1 MWLRVCYSCGG
12 IEGCSKEV
20 SIVCI
25 ARCVSFLLYTSVR
38 LFKNKNHVS
47 AAYAMPVNDLLNFI
61 GKNMQDN
68 WEEMNKNFM
77 NISNIEDDLIAMVK
91 TTKELDKKLMR
102 IAAMQSRINNYL
114 IKRMNEK
121 CKERQNWISKSNKA
135 LINLSERGSRLT
147 FRAKKMKRIK
157 NKFHGLESIVS
168 VKLKKRGSNMS
179 KEKDDERKIKF
190 KSGAIKQFVFQ
201 YKV

>member
-1 MWLRVCYSCGG
+1 M
-12 IEGCSKEV
+12 
-20 SIVCI
+20 
-25 ARCVSFLLYTSVR
+25 R

-157 NKFHGLESIVS
+157 NKP
-168 VKLKKRGSNMS
+168 
-179 KEKDDERKIKF
+179 
-190 KSGAIKQFVFQ
+190 FV
-201 YKV
+201 

>member
-1 MWLRVCYSCGG
+1 
-12 IEGCSKEV
+12 
-20 SIVCI
+20 
-25 ARCVSFLLYTSVR
+25 
-38 LFKNKNHVS
+38 
-47 AAYAMPVNDLLNFI
+47 
-61 GKNMQDN
+61 MQDN